1 MRTVREEVRHFRCS
15 DVECKKLLMGCK
27 TGEDTLK
34 PLAIIDSVS
43 GSAEL
48 CGEDECRDLYEWG

>member
-1 MRTVREEVRHFRCS
+1 
-15 DVECKKLLMGCK
+15 MGCK